1 MLWRGGRR
9 SENIEDRRGAS
20 GGFRFPT
27 GGRGASGGFRF
38 PGGGR
43 LPSRRS
49 GGIGGIGLIIL
60 FLVALAFGFNPL
72 ALLQDGGGG
81 GQSPSAYVPQSGQ
94 QAPGSAAQGEM
105 RDFVSVV
112 LADTEDTWH
121 EIFRK
126 VGRTYE
132 EPTLVLFSG
141 SVASACGRA
150 DASVGPFYCPAD
162 RKVYLDFSF
171 FDDLRNRFGAP
182 GDFAQAYVIAHEIG
196 HHVQNQLGVS
206 EQVEKLRGRLSRG
219 DANRLSVMTELQ
231 ADCFAG
237 VWAKHAGQG
246 RKFLEAGDLEEGIG
260 AASAIGDDRLQRQS
274 QGYVVPDSFTHGSSQ
289 QRVAWFKQGLA
300 RGEIAACD
308 TFNDETL

>member
-9 SENIEDRRGAS
+9 SENIEDRRGAGG

-27 GGRGASGGFRF
+27 GGRGMPGGFRF

-43 LPSRRS
+43 MPGRRT
-49 GGIGGIGLIIL
+49 GGIGGVGLIIL

-72 ALLQDGGGG
+72 SLFQEGGGG
-81 GQSPSAYVPQSGQ
+81 PDTSGFAPQSER
-94 QAPGSAAQGEM
+94 QAPDSPAMGDM
-105 RDFVSVV
+105 REFVSVV
-112 LADTEDTWH
+112 LGSTEDTWH

-126 VGRTYE
+126 MGRTYE

-196 HHVQNQLGVS
+196 HHVQNQLGIS
-206 EQVEKLRGRLSRG
+206 EQVEAMRGRLSRS

-237 VWAKHAGQG
+237 VWANHAGQG
-246 RKFLEAGDLEEGIG
+246 RQFLEAGDIEEGIR
-260 AASAIGDDRLQRQS
+260 AAGAIGDDRLQRQS
-274 QGYVVPDSFTHGSSQ
+274 QGFVVPDAFTHGSSQ

-300 RGEIAACD
+300 RGTIEACD